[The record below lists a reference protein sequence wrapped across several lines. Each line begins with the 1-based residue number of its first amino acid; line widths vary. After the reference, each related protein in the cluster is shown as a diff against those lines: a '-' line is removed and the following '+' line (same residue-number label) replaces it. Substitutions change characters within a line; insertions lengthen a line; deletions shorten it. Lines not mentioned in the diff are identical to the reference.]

1 MAVTTLLFVL
11 VGGPWRCYLCRIGA
25 LGRTVCVGLGL
36 LGMPFVS
43 DWSSQPCRLCR
54 IGALGRAV
62 CVGLGLSL
70 DWGSRPF
77 RLCRIGAVGL
87 AVCVGLGLSA
97 LPFVSY

>member
-11 VGGPWRCYLCRIGA
+11 AGGPWHCYLCRIGA

-54 IGALGRAV
+54 TEAE
-62 CVGLGLSL
+62 L
-70 DWGSRPF
+70 DTKQHF
-77 RLCRIGAVGL
+77 
-87 AVCVGLGLSA
+87 
-97 LPFVSY
+97 